1 MSNLPVVDD
10 YMAKVLYTFL
20 PSDNIHSAAKTL
32 LEKHISGAP
41 VVDESGNLVGVLSKK
56 DCLNVVYAASY
67 HQDWGGRVDEYMNR
81 EVRTIES
88 GTDIIAAADMLVQS
102 SYRRFP
108 VLANG
113 HMIGQI
119 SRHDILRALY
129 DQWPVAEKVK
139 AKSK

>member
-88 GTDIIAAADMLVQS
+88 GTDIIAVADMLVQS